1 MGVYIKGLNAP
12 KSCSMCLFF
21 YDDARLCMIMCSHVP
36 SCEKPNCCPITEVK
50 EPQRPRGKW
59 VGILE
64 YCKHLEEETGERYAP
79 TGLGKLAYCNQCW
92 QANDRHSNF
101 CPNCGADMRGADDD

>member
-50 EPQRPRGKW
+50 EPHGSLIDVDSLYESMSKW
-59 VGILE
+59 GAGVGDGIL
-64 YCKHLEEETGERYAP
+64 
-79 TGLGKLAYCNQCW
+79 
-92 QANDRHSNF
+92 
-101 CPNCGADMRGADDD
+101 ADAIEDTPVVIQECS